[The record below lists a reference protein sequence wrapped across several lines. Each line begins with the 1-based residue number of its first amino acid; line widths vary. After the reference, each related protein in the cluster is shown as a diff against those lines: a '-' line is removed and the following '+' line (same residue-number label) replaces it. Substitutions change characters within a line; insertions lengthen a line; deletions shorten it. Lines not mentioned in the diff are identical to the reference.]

1 MTTFCFDALTAL
13 LPTYC
18 LKRGRMKEEGKETLL
33 RKRKVLHLL
42 SQWIVLCRN
51 TLQEGENTKLFLKVG
66 SINVVNQTMQKCHSS
81 QGLESVMPDDVPE
94 TRDVWLM
101 RGGVAGM

>member
-1 MTTFCFDALTAL
+1 MMPFCFDALTAL

-42 SQWIVLCRN
+42 SQWIALCRD
-51 TLQEGENTKLFLKVG
+51 TLQEGEHTKFMKVG
-66 SINVVNQTMQKCHSS
+66 ALNVLNQTLWKYQSS
-81 QGLESVMPDDVPE
+81 TSSGLLMPDDVP
-94 TRDVWLM
+94 RHVWLT
-101 RGGVAGM
+101 R